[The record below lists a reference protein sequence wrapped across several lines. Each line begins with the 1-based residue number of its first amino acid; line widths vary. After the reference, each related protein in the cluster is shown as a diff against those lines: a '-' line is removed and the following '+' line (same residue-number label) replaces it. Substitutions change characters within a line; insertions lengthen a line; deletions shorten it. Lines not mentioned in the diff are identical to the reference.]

1 VPRVL
6 VINAYPLDWRLQ
18 EVREGLRPDQEL
30 YGVNHFA
37 EGDYEVELMP
47 QEQHRVLRTVSAALR
62 HRRFPL
68 PVGDLWQQL
77 AAWRRAA
84 DGADLIY
91 AASQSEAHALGYL
104 RAAGLLKIPLVVV
117 AHHPPA
123 YYRGSALHEP
133 LLRRSLRGCDAV
145 PCLNTATTRA
155 VNTLAP
161 RRPHPRAKTL
171 PWGPDAR
178 FFTPAGTPG
187 DLFVSAGQAG
197 RDFATFAAAATAV
210 GVPAHIVTLTRTAP
224 QGVAGDAGGGVAP
237 GVTEC
242 APGVKLELRRPDD
255 WMTHVELRS
264 LYRRARAVA
273 IPLERTAYL
282 AGLTSLMDALAMG
295 LPVVMTR
302 TPFIDLDLE
311 AEGIGLW
318 VDAGDVHGWRA
329 ALERLRDDPDGAAA
343 MGARGRALVDG
354 GLDSRHFADEIM
366 AVFDRLLGRRPCA
379 R

>member
-1 VPRVL
+1 MPRVL

-47 QEQHRVLRTVSAALR
+47 QEQRRVLRTVSAALR

-123 YYRGSALHEP
+123 YYRGSALQAP
-133 LLRRSLRGCDAV
+133 LLRWSLRGCDAV
-145 PCLNTATTRA
+145 PCLNTATARA

-161 RRPHPRAKTL
+161 RTPHPRAKTL

-178 FFTPAGTPG
+178 FFTPAGTLG

-197 RDFATFAAAATAV
+197 RDFATFAAAAAAA
-210 GVPAHIVTLTRTAP
+210 GVPGHIVTLTTAVP
-224 QGVAGDAGGGVAP
+224 QGVAGGGVRP
-237 GVTEC
+237 GISEY
-242 APGVKLELRRPDD
+242 APGVKLDLRRPDD

-273 IPLERTAYL
+273 IPLERTSYL

-302 TPFIDLDLE
+302 TPFIDIDLE
-311 AEGIGLW
+311 AQGIGMW
-318 VDAGDVHGWRA
+318 VDAGDAHGWRA
-329 ALERLRDDPDGAAA
+329 ALEKLRDDPDEAAV

-366 AVFDRLLGRRPCA
+366 AVFDRLLGRRP
-379 R
+379 

>member
-1 VPRVL
+1 MPRVL
-6 VINAYPLDWRLQ
+6 VINAYPLDWRLR

-37 EGDYEVELMP
+37 EGGYEVELMP
-47 QEQHRVLRTVSAALR
+47 HEQRRVLRTLNAALC

-68 PVGDLWQQL
+68 PIGDVRQQI
-77 AAWRRAA
+77 AAWRQAA
-84 DGADLIY
+84 AGADLIY

-104 RAAGLLKIPLVVV
+104 RAADLLKIPLVVV
-117 AHHPPA
+117 AHHPPT
-123 YYRGSALHEP
+123 YYRGSALHQP

-145 PCLNTATTRA
+145 RCLNTATTRA

-161 RRPHPRAKTL
+161 RAPCPRAKTL

-178 FFTPAGTPG
+178 FFTPADTPG
-187 DLFVSAGQAG
+187 ELFVSAGQAG
-197 RDFATFAAAATAV
+197 RDFAPFAAAAAAA
-210 GVPAHIVTLTRTAP
+210 GVPAHIVTLTSTAP
-224 QGVAGDAGGGVAP
+224 QGAPGDAIA
-237 GVTEC
+237 GVTEY

-264 LYRRARAVA
+264 LYRQARAVA

-282 AGLTSLMDALAMG
+282 AGLTSLIDALAMG

-318 VDAGDVHGWRA
+318 VDGGDVQGWRA
-329 ALERLRDDPDGAAA
+329 ALERLRDDPEEAAA
-343 MGARGRALVDG
+343 MGARARALVDG
-354 GLDSRHFADEIM
+354 GLDSRHFAHEIM
-366 AVFDRLLGRRPCA
+366 AVFDRLLAGSA
-379 R
+379 